1 VVKKNNLIKG
11 PNEPY
16 VASKLQIHKLK
27 ASQRNS
33 KQQVMVYNASQS
45 EKEKKKSRHEGPT
58 KKRSS
63 LGTVEGY
70 VGRSTIDHAPHPLP
84 SPTRARVLIITLIPF
99 HIHFYKGSIVH
110 FSNTPRL

>member
-1 VVKKNNLIKG
+1 MPPSLYRQLTRDVVVKNNLIKG

-45 EKEKKKSRHEGPT
+45 EKEKKSLDMKAQP
-58 KKRSS
+58 KK
-63 LGTVEGY
+63 EA
-70 VGRSTIDHAPHPLP
+70 H
-84 SPTRARVLIITLIPF
+84 
-99 HIHFYKGSIVH
+99 
-110 FSNTPRL
+110 